1 MSWQGVPFRLLD
13 AGNVEQLFLKLSSLP
28 KLTIDT
34 PTDYNQLALTVGA
47 TFLGGIIPA
56 LIAWR
61 TFHVNAKNVKKERQ
75 EQQRFLQSERSK
87 QQIFM
92 MSERAYQFASM
103 KEDRELQMSISQKT
117 INAQVISSNRQNWIN
132 ELKLNVADY
141 CALAFNYYDARADYL
156 ITNRKLDKTNED
168 IEQSS
173 ITDTILEMHNK
184 VSIEFNSKL
193 EILKASQNK
202 MDKSAFLILL
212 SLNHEEQETQEIECL
227 ILSITQ
233 AINSL
238 KVDYES
244 GFVEN
249 AMEVH
254 FAMIKLT
261 DKIMEVVRI
270 VLKREWI
277 RVKLCE

>member
-1 MSWQGVPFRLLD
+1 MSWHGVPFKLLD
-13 AGNVEQLFLKLSSLP
+13 AGNVDQLFLKLSSLP

-92 MSERAYQFASM
+92 MSERAYQFASL

-141 CALAFNYYDARADYL
+141 CALAFNYYDVRADYL
-156 ITNRKLDKTNED
+156 ITHRKLQKTNED
-168 IEQSS
+168 IEQSP
-173 ITDTILEMHNK
+173 ITDKILDIYTK
-184 VSIEFNSKL
+184 VSLEFSSKL

-212 SLNHEEQETQEIECL
+212 SLNHEERETQEIESL
-227 ILSITQ
+227 ILAITQ
-233 AINSL
+233 SINSL
-238 KVDYES
+238 SVSDES
-244 GFVEN
+244 GYVEN

-254 FAMIKLT
+254 MALIKLT
-261 DKIMEVVRI
+261 DKIMEVVRV